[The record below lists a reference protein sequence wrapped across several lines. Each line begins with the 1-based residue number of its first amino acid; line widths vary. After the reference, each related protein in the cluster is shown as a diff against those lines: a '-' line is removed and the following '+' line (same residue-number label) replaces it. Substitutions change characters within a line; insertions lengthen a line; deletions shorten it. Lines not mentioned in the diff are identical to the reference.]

1 MKIIG
6 KYILRILLF
15 LILISSV
22 MYLHIEKL
30 KNFYLTNQTLNSI
43 IIFVIVVGIVYIL
56 KQTFLLKNEL
66 NWLTRLINSKQPSK
80 LSVRSPSLLKYL
92 DTFLKEHSGKFIFS
106 QSAMK
111 SIMES
116 LDGRLIESREISR
129 YLIGLTVFLGL
140 LGTFWGLLETINS
153 VGVTVNS
160 LNFSEDTQKLFKVL
174 KQGLE
179 EPLSGMGTAF
189 SSSLFGLG
197 GSLIL
202 GFLDLQS
209 SQAQNRFYNEVEEK
223 LSQHTKF
230 TLMNMDENDKKN
242 LGPAYIESL
251 IEVTTENLKKS
262 TSVIDKQNDYQESI
276 SKSLYEV
283 NNFLSENIALNKEIK
298 DEIKVLSKTIANIS
312 KKQ

>member
-1 MKIIG
+1 MKIVG
-6 KYILRILLF
+6 KYILRIILF
-15 LILISSV
+15 LVLISSLL
-22 MYLHIEKL
+22 YLYIEKL

-43 IIFVIVVGIVYIL
+43 IIFIITVGIIYIL
-56 KQTFLLKNEL
+56 RQTLLLKNEYD
-66 NWLTRLINSKQPSK
+66 WLIKSTSSKQPSK
-80 LSVRSPSLLKYL
+80 LSVKSPNLLKYL

-116 LDGRLIESREISR
+116 LDGRLTESREISR
-129 YLIGLTVFLGL
+129 YLIGLTIFLGL

-153 VGVTVNS
+153 VGITVSS
-160 LNFSEDTQKLFKVL
+160 LNFSEDTQRLFKVL

-230 TLMNMDENDKKN
+230 ILMNMDENDKKN

-283 NNFLSENIALNKEIK
+283 NSFLSENIALNKEIK

-312 KKQ
+312 KK

>member
-1 MKIIG
+1 MKIVG
-6 KYILRILLF
+6 KYILRIILF
-15 LILISSV
+15 LVLISSLL
-22 MYLHIEKL
+22 YLFIEKL
-30 KNFYLTNQTLNSI
+30 KNFYLTNQILNSI
-43 IIFVIVVGIVYIL
+43 IIFIITVGIIYIL
-56 KQTFLLKNEL
+56 RQTLLLKNEY
-66 NWLTRLINSKQPSK
+66 NWLIKSTSSKQPSK
-80 LSVRSPSLLKYL
+80 LSVKSPNLLKYL

-116 LDGRLIESREISR
+116 LDGRLTESREISR
-129 YLIGLTVFLGL
+129 YLIGLTIFLGL

-153 VGVTVNS
+153 VGITVSS
-160 LNFSEDTQKLFKVL
+160 LNFSEDTQRLFKVL

-283 NNFLSENIALNKEIK
+283 NSFLSENIALNKEIK

-312 KKQ
+312 KK

>member
-1 MKIIG
+1 MKIVG
-6 KYILRILLF
+6 KYILRIILF
-15 LILISSV
+15 LVLISSLL
-22 MYLHIEKL
+22 YLFIEKL
-30 KNFYLTNQTLNSI
+30 KNFYLTNQILNSI
-43 IIFVIVVGIVYIL
+43 IIFIITVGIIYIL
-56 KQTFLLKNEL
+56 KQTLLLKNEY
-66 NWLTRLINSKQPSK
+66 NWLIKSTNSKQPSK
-80 LSVRSPSLLKYL
+80 LSVKSPNLLKYL

-116 LDGRLIESREISR
+116 LDGRLTESREISR
-129 YLIGLTVFLGL
+129 YLIGLTIFLGL

-153 VGVTVNS
+153 VGITVSS
-160 LNFSEDTQKLFKVL
+160 LNFSEDTQRLFKVL

-283 NNFLSENIALNKEIK
+283 NSFLSENIALNKEIK

-312 KKQ
+312 KK

>member
-1 MKIIG
+1 MKIVG
-6 KYILRILLF
+6 KYILRIILF
-15 LILISSV
+15 LVLISSLL
-22 MYLHIEKL
+22 YLYIEKL
-30 KNFYLTNQTLNSI
+30 INFYLTNQTLNSI
-43 IIFVIVVGIVYIL
+43 IIFIITVGIIYIL
-56 KQTFLLKNEL
+56 KQTLLLKNEY
-66 NWLTRLINSKQPSK
+66 NWLIKSTNSKQPSK
-80 LSVRSPSLLKYL
+80 LSVKSPNLLKYL

-116 LDGRLIESREISR
+116 LDGRLTESREISR
-129 YLIGLTVFLGL
+129 YLIGLTIFLGL

-153 VGVTVNS
+153 VGITVSS
-160 LNFSEDTQKLFKVL
+160 LNFSEDTQRLFKVL

-283 NNFLSENIALNKEIK
+283 NSFLSENIALNKEIK

-312 KKQ
+312 KK

>member
-30 KNFYLTNQTLNSI
+30 KDFYLTNQTLNSI

-80 LSVRSPSLLKYL
+80 LSVKSPSLLKYL

-116 LDGRLIESREISR
+116 LDGRLIESKEISR

-276 SKSLYEV
+276 SKSIYEV

>member
-1 MKIIG
+1 MKIVG
-6 KYILRILLF
+6 KYILRIILF
-15 LILISSV
+15 LVLISSLL
-22 MYLHIEKL
+22 YLFIEKL

-43 IIFVIVVGIVYIL
+43 IIFIITVGIIYIL
-56 KQTFLLKNEL
+56 RQTLLLKNEY
-66 NWLTRLINSKQPSK
+66 NWLIKSTSSKQPSK
-80 LSVRSPSLLKYL
+80 LSVKSPNLLKYL

-116 LDGRLIESREISR
+116 LDGRLTESREISR
-129 YLIGLTVFLGL
+129 YLIGLTIFLGL

-153 VGVTVNS
+153 VGITVSS
-160 LNFSEDTQKLFKVL
+160 LNFSEDTQRLFKVL

-209 SQAQNRFYNEVEEK
+209 GQAQNRFYNEVEEK

-312 KKQ
+312 KK

>member
-1 MKIIG
+1 MKIVG

-15 LILISSV
+15 LVLISSLL
-22 MYLHIEKL
+22 YLYIEKL
-30 KNFYLTNQTLNSI
+30 INFYLTNQTLNSI
-43 IIFVIVVGIVYIL
+43 IIFIITVGIIYIL
-56 KQTFLLKNEL
+56 RQTLLLKNEY
-66 NWLTRLINSKQPSK
+66 NWLIKSTSSKQPSK
-80 LSVRSPSLLKYL
+80 LSVKSPNLLKYL

-116 LDGRLIESREISR
+116 LDGRLTESREISR
-129 YLIGLTVFLGL
+129 YLIGLTIFLGL

-153 VGVTVNS
+153 VGITVSS
-160 LNFSEDTQKLFKVL
+160 LNFSEDTQRLFKVL

-230 TLMNMDENDKKN
+230 ILMNMDENDKKN

-283 NNFLSENIALNKEIK
+283 NSFLSENIALNKEIK

-312 KKQ
+312 KK

>member
-1 MKIIG
+1 MKIVG
-6 KYILRILLF
+6 KYILRIILF
-15 LILISSV
+15 LVLISSLL
-22 MYLHIEKL
+22 YLFIEKL

-43 IIFVIVVGIVYIL
+43 IIFIITVGIIYIL
-56 KQTFLLKNEL
+56 RQTLLLKNEY
-66 NWLTRLINSKQPSK
+66 NWLIKSTSSKQPSK
-80 LSVRSPSLLKYL
+80 LSVKSPNLLKYL

-116 LDGRLIESREISR
+116 LDGRLTESREISR
-129 YLIGLTVFLGL
+129 YLIGLTIFLGL

-153 VGVTVNS
+153 VGITVSS
-160 LNFSEDTQKLFKVL
+160 LNFSEDTQRLFKVL

-209 SQAQNRFYNEVEEK
+209 GQAQNRFYNEVEEK

-283 NNFLSENIALNKEIK
+283 NSFLSENIALNKEIK

-312 KKQ
+312 KK

>member
-1 MKIIG
+1 MKIVG

-15 LILISSV
+15 LVLISSLL
-22 MYLHIEKL
+22 YLYIEKL
-30 KNFYLTNQTLNSI
+30 INFYLTNQTLNSI
-43 IIFVIVVGIVYIL
+43 IIFIITIGIIYIL
-56 KQTFLLKNEL
+56 RQTLLLKNEY
-66 NWLTRLINSKQPSK
+66 NWLIKSTNSKQPSK
-80 LSVRSPSLLKYL
+80 LSVKSPNLLKYL

-116 LDGRLIESREISR
+116 LDGRLTESREISR
-129 YLIGLTVFLGL
+129 YLIGLTIFLGL

-153 VGVTVNS
+153 VGITVSS
-160 LNFSEDTQKLFKVL
+160 LNFSEDTQRLFKVL

-283 NNFLSENIALNKEIK
+283 NSFLSENIALNKEIK

-312 KKQ
+312 KK

>member
-1 MKIIG
+1 MKIVG
-6 KYILRILLF
+6 KYILRIILF
-15 LILISSV
+15 LVLISSLL
-22 MYLHIEKL
+22 YLFIEKL

-43 IIFVIVVGIVYIL
+43 IIFIITVGIIYIL
-56 KQTFLLKNEL
+56 KQTLLLKNEY
-66 NWLTRLINSKQPSK
+66 NWLIKSTNSKQPSK
-80 LSVRSPSLLKYL
+80 LSVKSPNLLKYL

-116 LDGRLIESREISR
+116 LDGRLTESREISR
-129 YLIGLTVFLGL
+129 YLIGLTIFLGL

-153 VGVTVNS
+153 VGITVSS
-160 LNFSEDTQKLFKVL
+160 LNFSEDTQRLFKVL

-283 NNFLSENIALNKEIK
+283 NSFLSENIALNKEIK

-312 KKQ
+312 KK

>member
-1 MKIIG
+1 MKTVG
-6 KYILRILLF
+6 KYILRILFF
-15 LILISSV
+15 LILISFIL
-22 MYLHIEKL
+22 YLYIEKL
-30 KNFYLTNQTLNSI
+30 TDFFFTNQALNSI
-43 IIFVIVVGIVYIL
+43 ILLVIAFGIIYIFRQIIIL
-56 KQTFLLKNEL
+56 KSEIGWLNNIISLK
-66 NWLTRLINSKQPSK
+66 KPSK
-80 LSVRSPSLLKYL
+80 LSVKSPNLLKYL
-92 DTFLKEHSGKFIFS
+92 DTFLKEQSGNFIFS
-106 QSAMK
+106 QSSLK
-111 SIMES
+111 TIMES
-116 LDGRLIESREISR
+116 LEGRILESREISR

-140 LGTFWGLLETINS
+140 LGTFWGLLETISS

-179 EPLSGMGTAF
+179 EPLTGMGTAF

-209 SQAQNRFYNEVEEK
+209 SQAQNRFFNEVEEK

-230 TLMNMDENDKKN
+230 TLMNMDETDKKN

-276 SKSLYEV
+276 SKSLYDI

>member
-1 MKIIG
+1 MKIVG
-6 KYILRILLF
+6 KYILRILFF
-15 LILISSV
+15 LILISFIL
-22 MYLHIEKL
+22 YLYIEKL
-30 KNFYLTNQTLNSI
+30 TDFFFTNQALNSI
-43 IIFVIVVGIVYIL
+43 ILLVIAFGIIYIFRQIIIL
-56 KQTFLLKNEL
+56 KSEIGWLNNIISLK
-66 NWLTRLINSKQPSK
+66 KPSK
-80 LSVRSPSLLKYL
+80 LSVKSPNLLKYL
-92 DTFLKEHSGKFIFS
+92 DTFLKEQSGNFIFS
-106 QSAMK
+106 QSSLK
-111 SIMES
+111 TIMES
-116 LDGRLIESREISR
+116 LEGRILESREISR

-140 LGTFWGLLETINS
+140 LGTFWGLLETISS

-179 EPLSGMGTAF
+179 EPLTGMGTAF

-209 SQAQNRFYNEVEEK
+209 SQAQNRFFNEVEEK

-230 TLMNMDENDKKN
+230 TLMNMDETDKKN

-276 SKSLYEV
+276 SKSLHDI

>member
-1 MKIIG
+1 MKIVG
-6 KYILRILLF
+6 KYILRILFF
-15 LILISSV
+15 LILISFIL
-22 MYLHIEKL
+22 YLYIEKL
-30 KNFYLTNQTLNSI
+30 TDFFFTNQALNSI
-43 IIFVIVVGIVYIL
+43 ILLVIAFGIIYIFRQIIIL
-56 KQTFLLKNEL
+56 KSEIGWLNNIISLK
-66 NWLTRLINSKQPSK
+66 KPSK
-80 LSVRSPSLLKYL
+80 LSVKSPNLLKYL
-92 DTFLKEHSGKFIFS
+92 DTFLKEQSGNFIFS
-106 QSAMK
+106 QSSLK
-111 SIMES
+111 TIMES
-116 LDGRLIESREISR
+116 LEGRLLESREISR

-140 LGTFWGLLETINS
+140 LGTFWGLLETISS

-179 EPLSGMGTAF
+179 EPLTGMGTAF

-197 GSLIL
+197 GPLIL

-209 SQAQNRFYNEVEEK
+209 SQAQNRFFNEVEEK

-230 TLMNMDENDKKN
+230 TLMNMDETDKKN

-276 SKSLYEV
+276 SKSLYDI

>member
-1 MKIIG
+1 
-6 KYILRILLF
+6 
-15 LILISSV
+15 

-30 KNFYLTNQTLNSI
+30 KSFYLTNQTLNSI
-43 IIFVIVVGIVYIL
+43 IIFVIIVGIIYIL

-80 LSVRSPSLLKYL
+80 LSVKSPSLLKYL

>member
-1 MKIIG
+1 MKIVG
-6 KYILRILLF
+6 KYILRILFF
-15 LILISSV
+15 LILISFIL
-22 MYLHIEKL
+22 YLYIEKL
-30 KNFYLTNQTLNSI
+30 TDFFFTNQALNSI
-43 IIFVIVVGIVYIL
+43 ILLVIAFGIIYIFRQIIIL
-56 KQTFLLKNEL
+56 KSEIGWL
-66 NWLTRLINSKQPSK
+66 NNLISSKKPSK
-80 LSVRSPSLLKYL
+80 LSVKSPNLLKYL
-92 DTFLKEHSGKFIFS
+92 DTFLKEQSGNFIFS
-106 QSAMK
+106 QSSLK
-111 SIMES
+111 TIMES
-116 LDGRLIESREISR
+116 LEGRLLESREISR

-140 LGTFWGLLETINS
+140 LGTFWGLLETISS

-179 EPLSGMGTAF
+179 EPLTGMGTAF

-209 SQAQNRFYNEVEEK
+209 SQAQNRFFNEVEEK

-230 TLMNMDENDKKN
+230 TLMNMDETDKKN

-276 SKSLYEV
+276 SKSLYDI